1 MREAILFMQNE
12 RQRILELVEKG
23 TISAQEAITLLE
35 ALEQPSKST
44 QNVMNDVSKEG
55 QQSSTEKE
63 TLFNE
68 QTKEQQKKDT
78 DFMKHFQDE
87 MQDFRKD
94 LTQIGSIFMDMMNTA
109 VKKVKEFDVSS
120 PFGDKVEFT
129 HTEEVTAEHV
139 DSVIAE
145 LPNGN
150 FSLESTE
157 GDSFQ
162 VICKVKAP
170 LINDSEEETRNH
182 FLEQFVVK
190 EDEGSL
196 RILSQLKLVQVNV
209 KVLVPKEQLEKL
221 SVRLMNGSVSLQDI
235 GFDHLK
241 VKTLN
246 GAIKGS
252 KFNFEKA
259 KIDSS
264 NGSIELTNVRGKDL
278 EAETLNGRVYLDGA
292 LDEIEAKSVNGHVVV
307 TTCSTN
313 SSKIKAQT
321 VAGAVELYVPRT
333 ISLSGKIVTNFGKVD
348 VGIQDVSTIES
359 QDQFLSKVVRFDKE
373 VENANRLFIEG
384 ESKTGAVLVRY
395 TTTDEQH
402 I

>member
-1 MREAILFMQNE
+1 MQNE

-35 ALEQPSKST
+35 ALEQPGKST
-44 QNVMNDVSKEG
+44 QHVMNDVSKET
-55 QQSSTEKE
+55 QSFSTEKE
-63 TLFNE
+63 SLFE
-68 QTKEQQKKDT
+68 EKQKDGDKKKD
-78 DFMKHFQDE
+78 DFMKYFQDE

-94 LTQIGSIFMDMMNTA
+94 LTQIGSLFMDMMNTA
-109 VKKVKEFDVSS
+109 VKKVKEFDVAS
-120 PFGDKVEFT
+120 PFGDKIEFT
-129 HTEEVTAEHV
+129 HTEEVAAADV
-139 DSVIAE
+139 DNIIVE

-150 FSLESTE
+150 FSLESGE
-157 GDSFQ
+157 GDTIQ

-170 LINDSEEETRNH
+170 LMNDSEEETRNH

-190 EDEGSL
+190 EEAQSL

-209 KVLVPKEQLEKL
+209 KVLVPKDKLEKL
-221 SVRLMNGSVSLQDI
+221 SVRLMNGSVSLQDTE
-235 GFDHLK
+235 FEELK

-246 GAIKGS
+246 GAIKGT
-252 KFNFEKA
+252 KFNFGKA
-259 KIDSS
+259 EVDSS

-292 LDEIEAKSVNGHVVV
+292 LDEVEAKSVNGHVVV

-333 ISLSGKIVTNFGKVD
+333 ISLSGKVVTNFGKVD
-348 VGIQDVSTIES
+348 VGIQDVSKMES

-395 TTTDEQH
+395 TTTDEQQ

>member
-1 MREAILFMQNE
+1 MQNE

-35 ALEQPSKST
+35 ALEQPGKST
-44 QNVMNDVSKEG
+44 QHVMNDVSKET
-55 QQSSTEKE
+55 QSFSNEKE
-63 TLFNE
+63 PLFE
-68 QTKEQQKKDT
+68 EKSKDGDKKKD
-78 DFMKHFQDE
+78 DFMKYFQDE

-94 LTQIGSIFMDMMNTA
+94 LTQIGSLFMDMMNTA
-109 VKKVKEFDVSS
+109 VKKVKEFDVAS
-120 PFGDKVEFT
+120 PFGDKIEFT
-129 HTEEVTAEHV
+129 HTEEVAAANV
-139 DSVIAE
+139 DNIIVE

-150 FSLESTE
+150 FSLESSE
-157 GDSFQ
+157 GDTIQ

-170 LINDSEEETRNH
+170 LMNESEEETRNH

-190 EDEGSL
+190 EEAQSL

-209 KVLVPKEQLEKL
+209 KVLVPKDKLEKL
-221 SVRLMNGSVSLQDI
+221 SVRLMNGSVSLQDTE
-235 GFDHLK
+235 FEELK

-246 GAIKGS
+246 GAIKGT
-252 KFNFEKA
+252 KFNFGKA
-259 KIDSS
+259 EVDSS

-292 LDEIEAKSVNGHVVV
+292 LDEVEAKSVNGHVVV

-333 ISLSGKIVTNFGKVD
+333 ISLSGKVVTNFGKVD
-348 VGIQDVSTIES
+348 VGIQDVSKMES

-395 TTTDEQH
+395 TTTDEQQ

>member
-1 MREAILFMQNE
+1 MQNE

-44 QNVMNDVSKEG
+44 QNVMNDVVNEDQYST
-55 QQSSTEKE
+55 TEKE
-63 TLFNE
+63 SVFKDESQNE
-68 QTKEQQKKDT
+68 QQSQKDE
-78 DFMKHFQDE
+78 DFSKYFQEE
-87 MQDFRKD
+87 MRDFRKD
-94 LTQIGSIFMDMMNTA
+94 LSQIGSLFMDMMNTA
-109 VKKVKEFDVSS
+109 VKKVKEFDVTS
-120 PFGDKVEFT
+120 PFGDKFEFT
-129 HTEEVTAEHV
+129 HTEEVSAERV
-139 DSVIAE
+139 DKIIAE

-150 FSLESTE
+150 FALETAE

-170 LINDSEEETRNH
+170 FVNDSEEETRAN

-190 EDEGSL
+190 EDGDSL

-209 KVLVPKEQLEKL
+209 KVLVPKDKLEKL
-221 SVRLMNGSVSLQDI
+221 SVRLMNGNVTLQDTD
-235 GFDHLK
+235 FEQLK

-252 KFNFEKA
+252 KFNFGKA
-259 KIDSS
+259 EVDSS

-292 LDEIEAKSVNGHVVV
+292 LDEVAAKSVNGHVVV

-313 SSKIKAQT
+313 SAKIKAQT

-333 ISLSGKIVTNFGKVD
+333 LSLSGKIVTNFGKVD
-348 VGIQDVSTIES
+348 VGIQDVSKIES

-373 VENANRLFIEG
+373 IENANRLFIEG

>member
-1 MREAILFMQNE
+1 MQNE

-129 HTEEVTAEHV
+129 HTEEVTVEHV

-259 KIDSS
+259 KVDSS

-348 VGIQDVSTIES
+348 VGIQDVSKIES

>member
-1 MREAILFMQNE
+1 MQNE

-44 QNVMNDVSKEG
+44 QNVMNDVVNEDQYST
-55 QQSSTEKE
+55 TEKE
-63 TLFNE
+63 SVFKDESQNE
-68 QTKEQQKKDT
+68 QQSQKDE
-78 DFMKHFQDE
+78 DFSKYFQEE
-87 MQDFRKD
+87 MRDFRKD
-94 LTQIGSIFMDMMNTA
+94 LSQIGSLFMDMMNTA
-109 VKKVKEFDVSS
+109 VKKVKEFDVTS
-120 PFGDKVEFT
+120 PFGDKFEFT
-129 HTEEVTAEHV
+129 HTEEVSAERV
-139 DSVIAE
+139 DKIIAE

-150 FSLESTE
+150 FALETAE

-170 LINDSEEETRNH
+170 LVNDSEEETRAN

-190 EDEGSL
+190 EDGDSL

-209 KVLVPKEQLEKL
+209 KVLVPKDKLEKL
-221 SVRLMNGSVSLQDI
+221 SVRLMNGNVTLQDTD
-235 GFDHLK
+235 FEQLK

-252 KFNFEKA
+252 KFNFGKA
-259 KIDSS
+259 EVDSS

-292 LDEIEAKSVNGHVVV
+292 LDEVAAKSVNGHVVV

-333 ISLSGKIVTNFGKVD
+333 LSLSGKIVTNFGKVD
-348 VGIQDVSTIES
+348 VGIPDVSKIES

-373 VENANRLFIEG
+373 IENANRLFIEG

>member
-1 MREAILFMQNE
+1 MQNE

-35 ALEQPSKST
+35 ALEQPGKST
-44 QNVMNDVSKEG
+44 QNVMDDVTKETP
-55 QQSSTEKE
+55 SFSTEKE
-63 TLFNE
+63 SLFEEKPKDND
-68 QTKEQQKKDT
+68 KKKD

-94 LTQIGSIFMDMMNTA
+94 LTQIGSLFMDMMNTA
-109 VKKVKEFDVSS
+109 VKKVKEFDVAS
-120 PFGDKVEFT
+120 PFGDKIEFT
-129 HTEEVTAEHV
+129 HTEEVAAAHV
-139 DSVIAE
+139 DNVVVE

-150 FSLESTE
+150 FSLEASE
-157 GDSFQ
+157 GDTIQ

-170 LINDSEEETRNH
+170 LMNDSEEETRNH

-190 EDEGSL
+190 EDERSL

-209 KVLVPKEQLEKL
+209 KVLVPKEKLEKL
-221 SVRLMNGSVSLQDI
+221 SVRLMNGSVSLQDTE
-235 GFDHLK
+235 FEELK

-246 GAIKGS
+246 GAIKGT
-252 KFNFEKA
+252 KFNFGKA
-259 KIDSS
+259 EVDSS

-292 LDEIEAKSVNGHVVV
+292 LDEVEAKSVNGHVVV

-321 VAGAVELYVPRT
+321 VAGAVELYVPRS
-333 ISLSGKIVTNFGKVD
+333 ISLSGKVVTNFGKVD
-348 VGIQDVSTIES
+348 VGIQDVSKMES

-373 VENANRLFIEG
+373 VEGANRLFIEG

-395 TTTDEQH
+395 TTTDEQQ

>member
-1 MREAILFMQNE
+1 MQNE

-35 ALEQPSKST
+35 ALEQPGKST
-44 QNVMNDVSKEG
+44 QHVMNDVSKET
-55 QQSSTEKE
+55 QSFSNEKE
-63 TLFNE
+63 PLFE
-68 QTKEQQKKDT
+68 EKSKDGDKKKD
-78 DFMKHFQDE
+78 DFMKYFQDE

-94 LTQIGSIFMDMMNTA
+94 LTQIGSLFMDMMNTA
-109 VKKVKEFDVSS
+109 VKKVKEFDVAS
-120 PFGDKVEFT
+120 PFGDKIEFT
-129 HTEEVTAEHV
+129 HTEEVAAANV
-139 DSVIAE
+139 DNIIVE

-150 FSLESTE
+150 FSLESSE
-157 GDSFQ
+157 GETIQ

-170 LINDSEEETRNH
+170 LMNESEEETRNH

-190 EDEGSL
+190 EEEQSL

-209 KVLVPKEQLEKL
+209 KVLVPKDKLEKL
-221 SVRLMNGSVSLQDI
+221 SVRLMNGSVSLQDTE
-235 GFDHLK
+235 FEELK

-246 GAIKGS
+246 GAIKGT
-252 KFNFEKA
+252 KFNFGKA
-259 KIDSS
+259 EVDSS

-292 LDEIEAKSVNGHVVV
+292 LDEVEAKSVNGHVVV

-333 ISLSGKIVTNFGKVD
+333 ISLSGKVVTNFGKVD
-348 VGIQDVSTIES
+348 VGIQDVSKIES

-395 TTTDEQH
+395 TTTDEQQ

>member
-1 MREAILFMQNE
+1 MQNE

-44 QNVMNDVSKEG
+44 QNVMNDVVNEDQYST
-55 QQSSTEKE
+55 TEKE
-63 TLFNE
+63 SVFKDESQNE
-68 QTKEQQKKDT
+68 QQSQKDE
-78 DFMKHFQDE
+78 DFSKYFQEE
-87 MQDFRKD
+87 MRDFRKD
-94 LTQIGSIFMDMMNTA
+94 LSQIGSLFMDMMNTA
-109 VKKVKEFDVSS
+109 VKKVKEFDVTS
-120 PFGDKVEFT
+120 PFGDKFEFT
-129 HTEEVTAEHV
+129 HTEEVSAERV
-139 DSVIAE
+139 DKIIAE

-150 FSLESTE
+150 FSLETAE

-170 LINDSEEETRNH
+170 LVNDSEEETRAN

-190 EDEGSL
+190 EDGDSL

-209 KVLVPKEQLEKL
+209 KVLVPKDKLEKL
-221 SVRLMNGSVSLQDI
+221 SVRLMNGNVTLQDTDI
-235 GFDHLK
+235 EQLK

-252 KFNFEKA
+252 KFNFGKA
-259 KIDSS
+259 EVDSS

-292 LDEIEAKSVNGHVVV
+292 LDEVAAKSVNGHVVV

-333 ISLSGKIVTNFGKVD
+333 LSLSGKIVTNFGKVD
-348 VGIQDVSTIES
+348 VGIPDVSKIES

-373 VENANRLFIEG
+373 IENANRLFIEG

>member
-1 MREAILFMQNE
+1 MQNE

-35 ALEQPSKST
+35 ALEQPGKST
-44 QNVMNDVSKEG
+44 QHVMNDVSKET
-55 QQSSTEKE
+55 QSFSSEKE
-63 TLFNE
+63 PLFE
-68 QTKEQQKKDT
+68 EKSKDGDKKKD
-78 DFMKHFQDE
+78 DFMKYFQDE

-94 LTQIGSIFMDMMNTA
+94 LTQIGSLFMDMMNTA
-109 VKKVKEFDVSS
+109 VKKVKEFDVAS
-120 PFGDKVEFT
+120 PFGDKIEFT
-129 HTEEVTAEHV
+129 HTEEVAAANV
-139 DSVIAE
+139 DNIIVE

-150 FSLESTE
+150 FSLESSE
-157 GDSFQ
+157 GETIQ

-170 LINDSEEETRNH
+170 LMNESEEETRNH

-190 EDEGSL
+190 EEAQSL

-209 KVLVPKEQLEKL
+209 KVLVPKDKLEKL
-221 SVRLMNGSVSLQDI
+221 SVRLMNGSVSLQDTE
-235 GFDHLK
+235 FEEVK

-246 GAIKGS
+246 GAIKGT
-252 KFNFEKA
+252 KFNFGKA
-259 KIDSS
+259 EVDSS

-292 LDEIEAKSVNGHVVV
+292 LDEVEAKSVNGHVVV

-333 ISLSGKIVTNFGKVD
+333 ISLSGKVVTNFGKVD
-348 VGIQDVSTIES
+348 VGIQDVSKMES

-395 TTTDEQH
+395 TTTDEQQ

>member
-1 MREAILFMQNE
+1 MQNE

-35 ALEQPSKST
+35 ALEQSGNST
-44 QNVMNDVSKEG
+44 QNVMNDVSKET
-55 QQSSTEKE
+55 QSFSTDKDSLFEEKP
-63 TLFNE
+63 
-68 QTKEQQKKDT
+68 KDDDKKKD
-78 DFMKHFQDE
+78 DFMKNFQDE

-94 LTQIGSIFMDMMNTA
+94 LTQIGSLFMDMMNTA
-109 VKKVKEFDVSS
+109 VKKVKEFDVAS
-120 PFGDKVEFT
+120 PFGDKIEFT
-129 HTEEVTAEHV
+129 HTEEVAAANVE
-139 DSVIAE
+139 SIIAE

-150 FSLESTE
+150 FSLESSE
-157 GDSFQ
+157 GETIQ

-170 LINDSEEETRNH
+170 LMNDSEEETRNH

-190 EDEGSL
+190 EDERSL

-209 KVLVPKEQLEKL
+209 KVLVPKDKLEKL
-221 SVRLMNGSVSLQDI
+221 SVRLMNGSVSLQDLN
-235 GFDHLK
+235 FEELK

-246 GAIKGS
+246 GAIKGT
-252 KFNFEKA
+252 KFNFGKA
-259 KIDSS
+259 DVDSS

-292 LDEIEAKSVNGHVVV
+292 LDEVEAKSVNGHVVV

-333 ISLSGKIVTNFGKVD
+333 ISLSGKVVTNFGKVD
-348 VGIQDVSTIES
+348 VGIQDVSKMES

-373 VENANRLFIEG
+373 VEHANRLFIEG

-395 TTTDEQH
+395 TTTDEQQV
-402 I
+402 

>member
-1 MREAILFMQNE
+1 MQNE

-35 ALEQPSKST
+35 ALEQPGKST
-44 QNVMNDVSKEG
+44 QHVMNDVSKET
-55 QQSSTEKE
+55 QSFSNEKE
-63 TLFNE
+63 PLFE
-68 QTKEQQKKDT
+68 EKSKDGDKKKD
-78 DFMKHFQDE
+78 DFMKYFQDE

-94 LTQIGSIFMDMMNTA
+94 LTQIGSLFMDMMNTA
-109 VKKVKEFDVSS
+109 VKKVKEFDVAS
-120 PFGDKVEFT
+120 PFGDKIEFT
-129 HTEEVTAEHV
+129 HTEEVAAANV
-139 DSVIAE
+139 DNIIVE

-150 FSLESTE
+150 FSLESSE
-157 GDSFQ
+157 GETIQ

-170 LINDSEEETRNH
+170 LMNESEEETRNH

-190 EDEGSL
+190 EEAQSL

-209 KVLVPKEQLEKL
+209 KVLVPKDKLKKL
-221 SVRLMNGSVSLQDI
+221 SVRLMNGSVSLQDTE
-235 GFDHLK
+235 FEELK

-246 GAIKGS
+246 GAIKGT
-252 KFNFEKA
+252 KFNFGKA
-259 KIDSS
+259 EVDSS

-292 LDEIEAKSVNGHVVV
+292 LDEVEAKSVNGHVVV

-333 ISLSGKIVTNFGKVD
+333 ISLSGKVVTNFGKVD
-348 VGIQDVSTIES
+348 VGIQDVSKMES

-395 TTTDEQH
+395 TTTDEQQ

>member
-1 MREAILFMQNE
+1 MQNE

-44 QNVMNDVSKEG
+44 QNVMNDVVNEDQYSA
-55 QQSSTEKE
+55 TEKE
-63 TLFNE
+63 SVFKDESQNE
-68 QTKEQQKKDT
+68 QQSQKDE
-78 DFMKHFQDE
+78 DFSKYFQEE
-87 MQDFRKD
+87 MRDFRKD
-94 LTQIGSIFMDMMNTA
+94 LSQIGSLFMDMMNTA
-109 VKKVKEFDVSS
+109 VKKVKEFDVTS
-120 PFGDKVEFT
+120 PFGDKFEFT
-129 HTEEVTAEHV
+129 HTEEVSAERV
-139 DSVIAE
+139 DKIIAE

-150 FSLESTE
+150 FALETAE

-170 LINDSEEETRNH
+170 FVNDSEEETRAN

-190 EDEGSL
+190 EDGDSL

-209 KVLVPKEQLEKL
+209 KVLVPKDKLEKL
-221 SVRLMNGSVSLQDI
+221 SVRLMNGNVTLQDTD
-235 GFDHLK
+235 FEQLK
-241 VKTLN
+241 IKTLN

-252 KFNFEKA
+252 KFNFGKA
-259 KIDSS
+259 EVDSS

-292 LDEIEAKSVNGHVVV
+292 LDEVAAKSVNGHVVV

-333 ISLSGKIVTNFGKVD
+333 LSLSGKIVTNFGKVD
-348 VGIQDVSTIES
+348 VGIQDVSKIES

-373 VENANRLFIEG
+373 IENANRLFIEG

>member
-1 MREAILFMQNE
+1 MQNE

-35 ALEQPSKST
+35 ALEQPGKST
-44 QNVMNDVSKEG
+44 QHVMNDVSKET
-55 QQSSTEKE
+55 QSFSNEKE
-63 TLFNE
+63 PLFE
-68 QTKEQQKKDT
+68 EKSKDGDKKKD
-78 DFMKHFQDE
+78 DFMKYFQDE

-94 LTQIGSIFMDMMNTA
+94 LTQIGSLFMDMMNTA
-109 VKKVKEFDVSS
+109 VKKVKEFDVAS
-120 PFGDKVEFT
+120 PFGDKIEFT
-129 HTEEVTAEHV
+129 HTEEVAAANV
-139 DSVIAE
+139 DNIIVE

-150 FSLESTE
+150 FSLESSE
-157 GDSFQ
+157 GETIQ

-170 LINDSEEETRNH
+170 LMNESEEETRNH

-190 EDEGSL
+190 EEAQSL

-209 KVLVPKEQLEKL
+209 KVLVPKNKLEKL
-221 SVRLMNGSVSLQDI
+221 SVRLMNGSVSLQDTE
-235 GFDHLK
+235 FEELK

-246 GAIKGS
+246 GAIKGT
-252 KFNFEKA
+252 KFNFGKA
-259 KIDSS
+259 EVDSS

-292 LDEIEAKSVNGHVVV
+292 LDEVEAKSVNGHVVV

-333 ISLSGKIVTNFGKVD
+333 ISLSGKVVTNFGKVD
-348 VGIQDVSTIES
+348 VGIQDVSKMES

-395 TTTDEQH
+395 TTTDEQQ

>member
-1 MREAILFMQNE
+1 MQNE

-23 TISAQEAITLLE
+23 TISAQDAITLLE
-35 ALEQPSKST
+35 ALEQPTKST
-44 QNVMNDVSKEG
+44 QNVMNDVVNED
-55 QQSSTEKE
+55 QYSSTEKE
-63 TLFNE
+63 SVY
-68 QTKEQQKKDT
+68 KDKSQQDQQPQKDEY
-78 DFMKHFQDE
+78 FSKYFQEE
-87 MQDFRKD
+87 MRDFRKD
-94 LTQIGSIFMDMMNTA
+94 ISQIGSLFMDMMNMA

-120 PFGDKVEFT
+120 PFGDKFEFT
-129 HTEEVTAEHV
+129 HTEEVAAEHI
-139 DSVIAE
+139 DKIIAE

-170 LINDSEEETRNH
+170 LVNDSEEETRAN
-182 FLEQFVVK
+182 FLMQFVVE
-190 EDEGSL
+190 EDGDSL
-196 RILSQLKLVQVNV
+196 RILSKLKLVQVNV
-209 KVLVPKEQLEKL
+209 KVLVPKDKLEKL
-221 SVRLMNGSVSLQDI
+221 SVRLMNGSVTLQDTD
-235 GFDHLK
+235 FEQLK
-241 VKTLN
+241 IKTLN

-252 KFNFEKA
+252 KFNFGKA
-259 KIDSS
+259 EVDSS

-292 LDEIEAKSVNGHVVV
+292 LDEVEAKSVNGHVVV

-333 ISLSGKIVTNFGKVD
+333 ISLSGKVVTNFGKVD
-348 VGIQDVSTIES
+348 VGIQDASKLES

-395 TTTDEQH
+395 TTNDEQQ

>member
-1 MREAILFMQNE
+1 MQNE

-23 TISAQEAITLLE
+23 TISAQEAIILLE
-35 ALEQPSKST
+35 ALEQPGKST
-44 QNVMNDVSKEG
+44 QHVMNDVSKET
-55 QQSSTEKE
+55 QSFSNEKE
-63 TLFNE
+63 PLFE
-68 QTKEQQKKDT
+68 EKSKDGDKKKD
-78 DFMKHFQDE
+78 DFMKYFQDE

-94 LTQIGSIFMDMMNTA
+94 LTQIGSLFMDMMNTA
-109 VKKVKEFDVSS
+109 VKKVKEFDVAS
-120 PFGDKVEFT
+120 PFGDKIEFT
-129 HTEEVTAEHV
+129 HTEEVAAANV
-139 DSVIAE
+139 DNIIVE

-150 FSLESTE
+150 FSLESSE
-157 GDSFQ
+157 GETIQ

-170 LINDSEEETRNH
+170 LMNESEEETRNH

-190 EDEGSL
+190 EEAQSL

-209 KVLVPKEQLEKL
+209 KVLVPKDKLEKL
-221 SVRLMNGSVSLQDI
+221 SVRLMNGSVSLQDTE
-235 GFDHLK
+235 FEELK

-246 GAIKGS
+246 GAIKGT
-252 KFNFEKA
+252 KFNFGKA
-259 KIDSS
+259 EVDSS

-292 LDEIEAKSVNGHVVV
+292 LDEVEAKSVNGHVVV

-333 ISLSGKIVTNFGKVD
+333 ISLSGKVVTNFGKVD
-348 VGIQDVSTIES
+348 VGIQDVSKMES

-395 TTTDEQH
+395 TTTDEQQ

>member
-1 MREAILFMQNE
+1 MQNE

-221 SVRLMNGSVSLQDI
+221 SIRLMNGSVSLQDI

-259 KIDSS
+259 KVDSS

-348 VGIQDVSTIES
+348 VGIQDVSKIES

>member
-1 MREAILFMQNE
+1 MQNE

-44 QNVMNDVSKEG
+44 QNVMNDVVNEDQYST
-55 QQSSTEKE
+55 TEKE
-63 TLFNE
+63 SVFKDESQNE
-68 QTKEQQKKDT
+68 QQSQKDE
-78 DFMKHFQDE
+78 DFSEYFQEE
-87 MQDFRKD
+87 MRDFRKD
-94 LTQIGSIFMDMMNTA
+94 LSQIGSLFMDMMNTA
-109 VKKVKEFDVSS
+109 VKKVKEFDVTS
-120 PFGDKVEFT
+120 PFGDKFEFT
-129 HTEEVTAEHV
+129 HTEEVSAERV
-139 DSVIAE
+139 DKIIAE

-150 FSLESTE
+150 FALETAE

-170 LINDSEEETRNH
+170 FVNDSEEETRAN

-190 EDEGSL
+190 EDGDSL

-209 KVLVPKEQLEKL
+209 KVLVPKDKLEKL
-221 SVRLMNGSVSLQDI
+221 SVRLMNGNVTLQDTD
-235 GFDHLK
+235 FEQLK

-252 KFNFEKA
+252 KFNFGKA
-259 KIDSS
+259 EVDSS
-264 NGSIELTNVRGKDL
+264 NGSIELTNVRSKDL

-292 LDEIEAKSVNGHVVV
+292 LDEVAAKSVNGHVVV

-313 SSKIKAQT
+313 SAKIKAQT

-333 ISLSGKIVTNFGKVD
+333 LSLSGKIVTNFGKVD
-348 VGIQDVSTIES
+348 VGIQDVSKIES

-373 VENANRLFIEG
+373 IENANRLFIEG

>member
-1 MREAILFMQNE
+1 MQNE

-23 TISAQEAITLLE
+23 TISAQEAIILLE
-35 ALEQPSKST
+35 SLEQPTKST
-44 QNVMNDVSKEG
+44 QNVMNDVVNED
-55 QQSSTEKE
+55 QFSSTEKE
-63 TLFNE
+63 SVY
-68 QTKEQQKKDT
+68 KDKSQQDQQPQKDE
-78 DFMKHFQDE
+78 DCSKYFQEE
-87 MQDFRKD
+87 MRDFRKD
-94 LTQIGSIFMDMMNTA
+94 ISQIGSLFMDMMNTA
-109 VKKVKEFDVSS
+109 VKKVKEFDVTS
-120 PFGDKVEFT
+120 PFGDKFEFT
-129 HTEEVTAEHV
+129 HTEEVAAEHI
-139 DSVIAE
+139 DKIIAE

-150 FSLESTE
+150 FSLESAE

-170 LINDSEEETRNH
+170 LVNDSEEETRAN

-190 EDEGSL
+190 EDGDSL

-209 KVLVPKEQLEKL
+209 KVLVPKDKLEKL
-221 SVRLMNGSVSLQDI
+221 SVRLMNGSVTLQDTD
-235 GFDHLK
+235 FEQLK

-252 KFNFEKA
+252 KFNFGKA
-259 KIDSS
+259 EVDSS
-264 NGSIELTNVRGKDL
+264 NGSIELTNVRGKDI

-292 LDEIEAKSVNGHVVV
+292 LDEVEAKSVNGHVVV

-348 VGIQDVSTIES
+348 VGIQDASKLES

-395 TTTDEQH
+395 TTTGEQQ

>member
-1 MREAILFMQNE
+1 MQNE

-23 TISAQEAITLLE
+23 IISAQEAITLLE

-44 QNVMNDVSKEG
+44 QNVMNDVLNKE

-63 TLFNE
+63 SIFNE
-68 QTKEQQKKDT
+68 APKEEQKKDT
-78 DFMKHFQDE
+78 DFTKYFQDE

-94 LTQIGSIFMDMMNTA
+94 LSQIGSLFMDMMNTA

-120 PFGDKVEFT
+120 PFGDKFEFT
-129 HTEEVTAEHV
+129 HTEEFEAANVQN
-139 DSVIAE
+139 VIVE

-150 FSLESTE
+150 FSLEPGE
-157 GDSFQ
+157 GDKFQ

-170 LINDSEEETRNH
+170 LINESEEETRAH

-190 EDEGSL
+190 EDVDSL

-209 KVLVPKEQLEKL
+209 KVLMPKEKLEKL
-221 SVRLMNGSVSLQDI
+221 SVRLMNGSVTLQDTELEQ
-235 GFDHLK
+235 LK

-246 GAIKGS
+246 GVIKGS
-252 KFNFEKA
+252 KLSFTKA
-259 KIDSS
+259 EVDSS
-264 NGSIELTNVRGKDL
+264 NGSIELTDVRGKDL

-292 LDEIEAKSVNGHVVV
+292 LDEVEAKSVNGHVVV
-307 TTCSTN
+307 TTCSSN

-333 ISLSGKIVTNFGKVD
+333 MSLSGKIVTNFGKVD
-348 VGIQDVSTIES
+348 VGIQDVSKMES

-373 VENANRLFIEG
+373 VDNANRLFIEG

-395 TTTDEQH
+395 TTTDEQEL
-402 I
+402 

>member
-1 MREAILFMQNE
+1 MQNE

-44 QNVMNDVSKEG
+44 QNVMNDVVNEDSSKEKESVFKDESQND
-55 QQSSTEKE
+55 QQS
-63 TLFNE
+63 
-68 QTKEQQKKDT
+68 QKDE
-78 DFMKHFQDE
+78 DFSKYFQE
-87 MQDFRKD
+87 EIRDFRKD
-94 LTQIGSIFMDMMNTA
+94 LSQIGSLFMDMMNTA
-109 VKKVKEFDVSS
+109 VKKVKEFDVTS
-120 PFGDKVEFT
+120 PFGDKFEFT
-129 HTEEVTAEHV
+129 HTEEVSAERV
-139 DSVIAE
+139 DKIIAE

-150 FSLESTE
+150 FSLETAE
-157 GDSFQ
+157 RDSFQ

-170 LINDSEEETRNH
+170 LVNDSEEETRAN

-190 EDEGSL
+190 EDGDSL

-209 KVLVPKEQLEKL
+209 KVLVPKDKLEKL
-221 SVRLMNGSVSLQDI
+221 SVRLMNGNVTLQDTDI
-235 GFDHLK
+235 EQLK

-252 KFNFEKA
+252 KFNFGKA
-259 KIDSS
+259 EVDSS

-278 EAETLNGRVYLDGA
+278 EAETLNGRIYLDGA
-292 LDEIEAKSVNGHVVV
+292 LDEVAAKSVNGHVVV

-333 ISLSGKIVTNFGKVD
+333 LSLSGKIVTNFGKVD
-348 VGIQDVSTIES
+348 VGIQDASKIES

-373 VENANRLFIEG
+373 IENANRLFIEG

>member
-1 MREAILFMQNE
+1 MQNE

-23 TISAQEAITLLE
+23 TITAQEAITLLE

-44 QNVMNDVSKEG
+44 QHVMNNVSNEG
-55 QQSSTEKE
+55 QHSSTEKE
-63 TLFNE
+63 SLFKDE
-68 QTKEQQKKDT
+68 SHKDEHKKKDE
-78 DFMKHFQDE
+78 DFTKYFEEE
-87 MQDFRKD
+87 MRDFRKD
-94 LTQIGSIFMDMMNTA
+94 LTQIGSLFMDMMNTA

-129 HTEEVTAEHV
+129 HTEEVAAEQV
-139 DSVIAE
+139 ENIVAE

-150 FSLESTE
+150 FAVGSTE

-170 LINDSEEETRNH
+170 LVNDSEEETRAH

-190 EDEGSL
+190 ENEGSL

-209 KVLVPKEQLEKL
+209 KVLVPKDKLDKL
-221 SVRLMNGSVSLQDI
+221 SVRLMNGSVTLQDTD
-235 GFDHLK
+235 FEQLK

-252 KFNFEKA
+252 KFNFGKA
-259 KIDSS
+259 EVDSS

-292 LDEIEAKSVNGHVVV
+292 LDEVEAKSVNGHVVV

-333 ISLSGKIVTNFGKVD
+333 ISISGKIVTNFGKVD
-348 VGIQDVSTIES
+348 VGIQDASKIES

>member
-1 MREAILFMQNE
+1 MQNE

-23 TISAQEAITLLE
+23 IISAQEAITLLE

-44 QNVMNDVSKEG
+44 QNVMNDVLNQE

-63 TLFNE
+63 SIFNE
-68 QTKEQQKKDT
+68 APKEEQKKDT
-78 DFMKHFQDE
+78 DFMKYFQDE

-94 LTQIGSIFMDMMNTA
+94 LSQIGSVFMDMMNTA
-109 VKKVKEFDVSS
+109 VKKVKEFDVAS
-120 PFGDKVEFT
+120 PFGDKFEFT
-129 HTEEVTAEHV
+129 HTEEFAAENV
-139 DSVIAE
+139 QNVIVE
-145 LPNGN
+145 LPNGS
-150 FSLESTE
+150 FTLEPGE

-170 LINDSEEETRNH
+170 LINESEEETRAH

-190 EDEGSL
+190 GDLDSL

-209 KVLVPKEQLEKL
+209 KVLVPKEKLEKL
-221 SVRLMNGSVSLQDI
+221 SVRLMNGSVTLQDI
-235 GFDHLK
+235 ELERLK

-246 GAIKGS
+246 GAIKGTKLS
-252 KFNFEKA
+252 FTKA
-259 KIDSS
+259 EVDSS
-264 NGSIELTNVRGKDL
+264 NGSIELTDVRGKDL

-292 LDEIEAKSVNGHVVV
+292 LDEVEAKSVNGHVVV
-307 TTCSTN
+307 TTCSSN

-333 ISLSGKIVTNFGKVD
+333 MSLSGKIVTNFGKVD
-348 VGIQDVSTIES
+348 VGIQDVSKIES

-395 TTTDEQH
+395 TTTDEQ
-402 I
+402 

>member
-1 MREAILFMQNE
+1 MQNE

-44 QNVMNDVSKEG
+44 QHVMNDVSNEG
-55 QQSSTEKE
+55 QHSQTEKE
-63 TLFNE
+63 TVFKGESHKSE
-68 QTKEQQKKDT
+68 QSQKDKD
-78 DFMKHFQDE
+78 FPEYLQEEMK
-87 MQDFRKD
+87 DFRKD
-94 LTQIGSIFMDMMNTA
+94 LSQIGSLFMDMMNTA
-109 VKKVKEFDVSS
+109 VKKVKEFDVTS
-120 PFGDKVEFT
+120 PFGDKFEFS

-139 DSVIAE
+139 DKIIAE

-150 FSLESTE
+150 FSLETAE

-162 VICKVKAP
+162 VVCKVKAP
-170 LINDSEEETRNH
+170 LVNDSEEETRAN

-190 EDEGSL
+190 EDGDSL

-209 KVLVPKEQLEKL
+209 KVLVPKDKLEKL
-221 SVRLMNGSVSLQDI
+221 SVRLMNGSVTLQDTD
-235 GFDHLK
+235 FEHLK

-252 KFNFEKA
+252 NFNFGKA
-259 KIDSS
+259 EVDSS

-292 LDEIEAKSVNGHVVV
+292 LDEVEAKSVNGHVVV

-348 VGIQDVSTIES
+348 VGIQDASKMES

-395 TTTDEQH
+395 TTTDEQTV
-402 I
+402 

>member
-1 MREAILFMQNE
+1 MQNE

-44 QNVMNDVSKEG
+44 QNVMNDVVNED
-55 QQSSTEKE
+55 QYSSTEKE
-63 TLFNE
+63 SVLKDERQNE
-68 QTKEQQKKDT
+68 QQSQKDE
-78 DFMKHFQDE
+78 DFSKYFQEE
-87 MQDFRKD
+87 MRDFRKD
-94 LTQIGSIFMDMMNTA
+94 LSHIGSLFMDMMNTA
-109 VKKVKEFDVSS
+109 VKKVKEFDVTS
-120 PFGDKVEFT
+120 PFGDKCEFT
-129 HTEEVTAEHV
+129 HTEEVSAEHV
-139 DSVIAE
+139 DNIIAE

-150 FSLESTE
+150 FSLETAE

-170 LINDSEEETRNH
+170 LVNDSEEETRAN

-190 EDEGSL
+190 EDEDSL

-209 KVLVPKEQLEKL
+209 KVLVPKDKLEKL
-221 SVRLMNGSVSLQDI
+221 SVRLMNGNVTLQDTDI
-235 GFDHLK
+235 EQLK

-252 KFNFEKA
+252 KFNFGKA
-259 KIDSS
+259 EVDSS

-292 LDEIEAKSVNGHVVV
+292 LDEVAAKSVNGHVVV

-348 VGIQDVSTIES
+348 IGIQDASKIES

-373 VENANRLFIEG
+373 IENANRLFIEG

>member
-1 MREAILFMQNE
+1 MQNE
-12 RQRILELVEKG
+12 RQRILELLEKG

-44 QNVMNDVSKEG
+44 QNVMNDVVNED
-55 QQSSTEKE
+55 QYSSTENESVYKE
-63 TLFNE
+63 KSQQNQ
-68 QTKEQQKKDT
+68 QTQKDE
-78 DFMKHFQDE
+78 DFSKYFQEE
-87 MQDFRKD
+87 MRDFRKD
-94 LTQIGSIFMDMMNTA
+94 ISQIGSFFMDMMNTA
-109 VKKVKEFDVSS
+109 VKKVKEFDVTS
-120 PFGDKVEFT
+120 PFGDKFEFT
-129 HTEEVTAEHV
+129 HTEEVAAEHV
-139 DSVIAE
+139 DKIIAE

-150 FSLESTE
+150 FSLESAE

-170 LINDSEEETRNH
+170 LVNDSEEETRAN

-190 EDEGSL
+190 EDGDSL
-196 RILSQLKLVQVNV
+196 RILSQLKIVQVNV
-209 KVLVPKEQLEKL
+209 KVIVPKDKLEKL
-221 SVRLMNGSVSLQDI
+221 SVRLMNGSVTLQDTD
-235 GFDHLK
+235 FEQLK

-252 KFNFEKA
+252 KFNFGKA
-259 KIDSS
+259 EVDSS

-292 LDEIEAKSVNGHVVV
+292 LDEVEAKSVNGHVVV

-348 VGIQDVSTIES
+348 VGIQDASKLES

-395 TTTDEQH
+395 TTTDEQQ

>member
-1 MREAILFMQNE
+1 MQNE

-35 ALEQPSKST
+35 ALEQSGKST
-44 QNVMNDVSKEG
+44 QNVMDDVSKES
-55 QQSSTEKE
+55 QSFSSDKESLFEEK
-63 TLFNE
+63 
-68 QTKEQQKKDT
+68 TKDGDKKKE

-94 LTQIGSIFMDMMNTA
+94 LTQIGSLFMDMMNTA
-109 VKKVKEFDVSS
+109 VKKVKEFDVAS
-120 PFGDKVEFT
+120 PFGDKFEFT
-129 HTEEVTAEHV
+129 HTEEVAAANVE
-139 DSVIAE
+139 SIIAE

-150 FSLESTE
+150 FSLESSE
-157 GDSFQ
+157 GDTIQ

-170 LINDSEEETRNH
+170 LMNDSEEETRNH

-190 EDEGSL
+190 EDEHSL
-196 RILSQLKLVQVNV
+196 RILSQLKLVQVNA
-209 KVLVPKEQLEKL
+209 KVLVPKDKLEKL
-221 SVRLMNGSVSLQDI
+221 SVRLMNGSVSLQDT
-235 GFDHLK
+235 DVEELK

-246 GAIKGS
+246 GAIKGT
-252 KFNFEKA
+252 KFSFGKA
-259 KIDSS
+259 EVDSS
-264 NGSIELTNVRGKDL
+264 NGSIELTKVRGKDL

-292 LDEIEAKSVNGHVVV
+292 LDEVEAKSVNGHVVV

-333 ISLSGKIVTNFGKVD
+333 ISLSGKVVTNFGKVD
-348 VGIQDVSTIES
+348 VGIHDVSKMES

-373 VENANRLFIEG
+373 VEHANRLFIEG
-384 ESKTGAVLVRY
+384 ESKTGAVLIRY
-395 TTTDEQH
+395 TTTDEQQV
-402 I
+402 

>member
-1 MREAILFMQNE
+1 MQNE

-259 KIDSS
+259 KVDSS
-264 NGSIELTNVRGKDL
+264 NGSIELTKVRGKDL

-333 ISLSGKIVTNFGKVD
+333 ISLSGKIVTNFGKID
-348 VGIQDVSTIES
+348 VGIQDVSKIES

>member
-1 MREAILFMQNE
+1 MQNE

-44 QNVMNDVSKEG
+44 QPNMDDISNTGE
-55 QQSSTEKE
+55 QSSTEKE
-63 TLFNE
+63 FIF
-68 QTKEQQKKDT
+68 KEEQKKKDG
-78 DFMKHFQDE
+78 DFTKHFQDE
-87 MQDFRKD
+87 IHDFRKD
-94 LTQIGSIFMDMMNTA
+94 LSQIGSLFMDMMNTA

-120 PFGDKVEFT
+120 PFGDKFEFT
-129 HTEEVTAEHV
+129 HTEELAAEHIEN
-139 DSVIAE
+139 VIVE

-150 FSLESTE
+150 FSLEPCE
-157 GDSFQ
+157 GDTFQ
-162 VICKVKAP
+162 IICKVKAP
-170 LINDSEEETRNH
+170 LVNDNEEETRNH

-190 EDEGSL
+190 SEEDSL

-209 KVLVPKEQLEKL
+209 QVLAPKEKLNKL
-221 SVRLMNGSVSLQDI
+221 SVRLMNGGATLQNMELDQ
-235 GFDHLK
+235 LK
-241 VKTLN
+241 LKTLN

-252 KFNFEKA
+252 KLVFAKA
-259 KIDSS
+259 EVDST
-264 NGSIELTNVRGKDL
+264 NGSIELMDVRGKDL

-292 LDEIEAKSVNGHVVV
+292 LDEVEAKSVNGHVVV
-307 TTCSTN
+307 TTCSSN
-313 SSKIKAQT
+313 SSKIKAHT
-321 VAGAVELYVPRT
+321 VAGAVEIYVPRT

-348 VGIQDVSTIES
+348 VGIQDASKVDT
-359 QDQFLSKVVRFDKE
+359 QDQFLTKVVRFDKE

-395 TTTDEQH
+395 TTTDEQQ

>member
-1 MREAILFMQNE
+1 MQNE

-35 ALEQPSKST
+35 ALEQPTKST
-44 QNVMNDVSKEG
+44 QNVMNDVVNED
-55 QQSSTEKE
+55 QYSSTEKE
-63 TLFNE
+63 SVN
-68 QTKEQQKKDT
+68 KDKSQQDQQPQKDE
-78 DFMKHFQDE
+78 DFSKYFQEE
-87 MQDFRKD
+87 MRDFRKD
-94 LTQIGSIFMDMMNTA
+94 ISQIGSFFMDMMNTA

-120 PFGDKVEFT
+120 PFGDKFEFT
-129 HTEEVTAEHV
+129 HTEEVAAEHI
-139 DSVIAE
+139 DKIIAE

-150 FSLESTE
+150 FSLESAE

-170 LINDSEEETRNH
+170 LVNDSEEETRAN
-182 FLEQFVVK
+182 FLMQFVVE
-190 EDEGSL
+190 EDGDSL

-209 KVLVPKEQLEKL
+209 KVLVPKDKLEKL
-221 SVRLMNGSVSLQDI
+221 SVRLMNGSVTLQDTD
-235 GFDHLK
+235 FEELK

-252 KFNFEKA
+252 KFNFGKA
-259 KIDSS
+259 EVDSS

-292 LDEIEAKSVNGHVVV
+292 LDEVEAKSVNGHVVV

-348 VGIQDVSTIES
+348 VGIQDASKLES

-395 TTTDEQH
+395 TTTDEQQV
-402 I
+402 

>member
-1 MREAILFMQNE
+1 MQNE

-35 ALEQPSKST
+35 ALEQPGKST
-44 QNVMNDVSKEG
+44 QHVMNDVSKET
-55 QQSSTEKE
+55 QSFSNEKE
-63 TLFNE
+63 PLFE
-68 QTKEQQKKDT
+68 EKSKDGDKKKD
-78 DFMKHFQDE
+78 DFMKYFQDE

-94 LTQIGSIFMDMMNTA
+94 LTQIGSLFMDMMNTA
-109 VKKVKEFDVSS
+109 VKKVKEFDVAS
-120 PFGDKVEFT
+120 PFGDKIDFT
-129 HTEEVTAEHV
+129 HTEEVAAANV
-139 DSVIAE
+139 DNIIVE

-150 FSLESTE
+150 FSLESSE
-157 GDSFQ
+157 GETIQ

-170 LINDSEEETRNH
+170 LMNESEEETRNH

-190 EDEGSL
+190 EEAQSL

-209 KVLVPKEQLEKL
+209 KVLVPKDKLEKL
-221 SVRLMNGSVSLQDI
+221 SVRLMNGSVSLQDTE
-235 GFDHLK
+235 FEELK

-246 GAIKGS
+246 GAIKGT
-252 KFNFEKA
+252 KFNFGKA
-259 KIDSS
+259 EVDSS

-292 LDEIEAKSVNGHVVV
+292 LDEVEAKSVNGHVVV

-333 ISLSGKIVTNFGKVD
+333 ISLSGKVVTNFGKVD
-348 VGIQDVSTIES
+348 VGIQDVSKMES

-395 TTTDEQH
+395 TTTDEQQ

>member
-1 MREAILFMQNE
+1 MQNE

-35 ALEQPSKST
+35 ALEQPGKST
-44 QNVMNDVSKEG
+44 QHVMNDVSKET
-55 QQSSTEKE
+55 QSFSNEKE
-63 TLFNE
+63 PLFE
-68 QTKEQQKKDT
+68 EKSKDGDKKKD
-78 DFMKHFQDE
+78 DFMKYFQDE

-94 LTQIGSIFMDMMNTA
+94 LTQIGSLFMDMMNTA
-109 VKKVKEFDVSS
+109 VKKVKEFDVAS
-120 PFGDKVEFT
+120 PFGDKIEFT
-129 HTEEVTAEHV
+129 HTEEVAAANV
-139 DSVIAE
+139 DNIIVE

-150 FSLESTE
+150 FSLESSE
-157 GDSFQ
+157 GETIQ

-170 LINDSEEETRNH
+170 LMNESEEETRNH

-190 EDEGSL
+190 EEAQSL

-209 KVLVPKEQLEKL
+209 KVLVPKDKLEKL
-221 SVRLMNGSVSLQDI
+221 SVRLMNGSVSLQDTE
-235 GFDHLK
+235 FEEVK

-246 GAIKGS
+246 GAIKGT
-252 KFNFEKA
+252 KFNFGKA
-259 KIDSS
+259 EVDSS

-292 LDEIEAKSVNGHVVV
+292 LDEVEAKSVNGHVVV

-333 ISLSGKIVTNFGKVD
+333 ISLSGKVVTNFGKVD
-348 VGIQDVSTIES
+348 VGIQDVSKMES

-395 TTTDEQH
+395 TTTDEQQ

>member
-1 MREAILFMQNE
+1 MQNE

-44 QNVMNDVSKEG
+44 QNVMNDVVNEDQYST
-55 QQSSTEKE
+55 TEKE
-63 TLFNE
+63 SVFKDESQNE
-68 QTKEQQKKDT
+68 QQSQKDE
-78 DFMKHFQDE
+78 DFSEYFQEE
-87 MQDFRKD
+87 MRDFRKD
-94 LTQIGSIFMDMMNTA
+94 LSQIGSLFMDMMNTA
-109 VKKVKEFDVSS
+109 VKKVKEFDVTS
-120 PFGDKVEFT
+120 PFGDKFEFT
-129 HTEEVTAEHV
+129 HTEEVSAERV
-139 DSVIAE
+139 DKIIAE

-150 FSLESTE
+150 FALETAE

-170 LINDSEEETRNH
+170 FVNDSEEETRAN

-190 EDEGSL
+190 EDGDSL

-209 KVLVPKEQLEKL
+209 KVLVPKDKLEKL
-221 SVRLMNGSVSLQDI
+221 SVRLMNGNVTLQDTD
-235 GFDHLK
+235 FEQLK

-252 KFNFEKA
+252 KFNFGKA
-259 KIDSS
+259 EVDSS

-292 LDEIEAKSVNGHVVV
+292 LDEVAAKSVNGHVVV

-313 SSKIKAQT
+313 SAKIKAQT

-333 ISLSGKIVTNFGKVD
+333 LSLSGKIVTNFGKVD
-348 VGIQDVSTIES
+348 VGIQDVSKIES

-373 VENANRLFIEG
+373 IENANRLFIEG